1 MRLKKWTIFKGM
13 EGIFKPNCEECK
25 LTSKN
30 VPKMPFSAM
39 EIFGHQFLA
48 RWILRHVLQNLHT
61 IIFLVIKKSL

>member
-1 MRLKKWTIFKGM
+1 
-13 EGIFKPNCEECK
+13 
-25 LTSKN
+25 
-30 VPKMPFSAM
+30 M